1 MEARWR
7 KVLADL
13 WGNKTRTLL
22 TALTIAVGVFAM
34 GLNRSI
40 AVIILEDMAADY
52 QAGNAHQAV
61 IYTQPFDDAMVRSVR
76 RLPGVSG
83 AEGWSQVSSR
93 AVLPDNKKVN
103 IQISGIPE
111 LSEMRIDRLRLVGG
125 ASPRLADREVWIE
138 ASSLGLLPVNIGDM
152 VNVELAGGRI
162 RSLYVAGFVHDV
174 SFPPTNFTGL
184 VLAYTT
190 RPTIEWLGGTDLYD
204 QILITVSERQ
214 TDKAHVE
221 EVAGMV
227 EDHFKEAGY
236 SVWGSNIYNPG
247 RHFSYEIFTGVIAIL
262 NVLGVAI
269 VLLSIFLVINT
280 VNVLLNQHIKQI
292 GIMKAIGGRLDQ
304 LVVMYVVLITSFG
317 VLALLAAAPLSAL
330 AAYGVCSSLSGF
342 INIHLSGF
350 RMVQSSFTLQLIT
363 ALGVPLA
370 AGLVPVLG
378 ATRITVREAISSY
391 GISAGKKFTQRER
404 SVALQGFLA
413 RLVSR
418 PLLISL
424 HNTFRRKGRLI
435 MMLSI
440 LSLGGAIFIAVFNL
454 WGEFDVTMKEIQGY
468 VLANIN
474 VYFDQPYRF
483 TRIENMLRTT
493 PGIKNVEGWISARGD
508 LQYPDAD
515 TKTNILFFGPPADS
529 TQIKPIITAGRWLQP
544 GDQNALVIGNH
555 LTKLFPDLQVGD
567 QLAVKIGD
575 QQTVWNIV
583 GFYRLVGNVNPPIVY
598 ANYAY
603 LAKVLGQSGMVYS
616 LRVITSQNT
625 TTGEQQVS
633 KQIDELFR
641 KKGIKVTQMQ
651 TGADWR
657 AQQSST
663 LNVLIYFLLTMALL
677 IVIVGGLGL
686 MTTMSMNVLERTRE
700 IGILRAIG
708 ASNGAVRRLVML
720 EGMLIGAISWALAV
734 VLSFP
739 LTLVLNAGVGAAL
752 FQMPLDFS
760 FSWNGVFY
768 WLVGI
773 LFLAG
778 LASLLPAGR
787 ALRLTVRDVLAY
799 E

>member
-22 TALTIAVGVFAM
+22 TVLTIAVGVFAM
-34 GLNRSI
+34 GLNRAV
-40 AVIILEDMAADY
+40 AVIIIEDMAADY
-52 QAGNAHQAV
+52 QAANPHQAI
-61 IYTQPFDDAMVRSVR
+61 IYTQPFGDEMLRSAQ

-83 AEGWSQVSSR
+83 AEGWSQVSTR

-103 IQISGIPE
+103 IQICGIPE
-111 LSEMRIDRLRLVGG
+111 FSKMRIDKLRLVGDT
-125 ASPRLADREVWIE
+125 SPRLADREVWIE
-138 ASSLGLLPVNIGDM
+138 AGSLSRLPVKIGDT

-162 RSLYVAGFVHDV
+162 RQLRVAGFVHDV

-190 RPTIEWLGGTDLYD
+190 RPTIEWLGGTDQYD
-204 QILITVSERQ
+204 QLLITVTDRQ

-221 EVAGMV
+221 EIALTVKN
-227 EDHFKEAGY
+227 HFEEAGY
-236 SVWGSNIYNPG
+236 TVRGTSIYNPG
-247 RHFSYEIFTGVIAIL
+247 RHFSYDIFMGVVAIL

-269 VLLSIFLVINT
+269 VLLSMFLVINT

-304 LVVMYVVLITSFG
+304 LVAMYIVLIMSFG
-317 VLALLAAAPLSAL
+317 VLALLVAAPLSAL
-330 AAYGVCSSLSGF
+330 AAYAVCGGLSGF

-350 RMVQSSFTLQLIT
+350 RMVQSAFTLQAIT

-370 AGLVPVLG
+370 AGLAPILG
-378 ATRITVREAISSY
+378 TTRITVREAISSY
-391 GISAGKKFTQRER
+391 GISAGKKISQRER
-404 SVALQGFLA
+404 SAAIQEFFA

-424 HNTFRRKGRLI
+424 HNTFRRKGRLV

-454 WGEFDVTMKEIQGY
+454 WGEFDVTIKEVQGY
-468 VLANIN
+468 VLANNN
-474 VYFDQPYRF
+474 VYFSQPYRF
-483 TRIENMLRTT
+483 ARVENMLKTI
-493 PGIKNVEGWISARGD
+493 PGITSVEGWISAQGE

-515 TKTNILFFGPPADS
+515 SKTNILFFGPPADS
-529 TQIKPIITAGRWLQP
+529 TLISPIITAGRWLQP

-555 LTKLFPDLQVGD
+555 LTKLFPNLQVGD

-575 QQTVWNIV
+575 QQTFWHIV
-583 GFYRLVGNVNPPIVY
+583 GIYRLVGNVNPPIVY
-598 ANYAY
+598 ANYDY
-603 LAKVLGQSGMVYS
+603 LARVLGQSGMVYS
-616 LRVITSQNT
+616 LRVITTQNT
-625 TTGEQQVS
+625 AAAEQQVS
-633 KQIDELFR
+633 KQLDELFR
-641 KKGIKVTQMQ
+641 KKGIKVSQVQ
-651 TGADWR
+651 TGSDWR
-657 AQQSST
+657 TQQSST
-663 LNVLIYFLLTMALL
+663 LNVLVYFLLSMALL
-677 IVIVGGLGL
+677 IVVVGGLGL

-708 ASNGAVRRLVML
+708 ASNGAVQRLVMV
-720 EGMLIGAISWALAV
+720 EGMLIGVISWALAV
-734 VLSFP
+734 ILSFP
-739 LTLVLNAGVGAAL
+739 LTFLLNIGVGAAL
-752 FQMPLDFS
+752 FQMPLKFT
-760 FSWNGVFY
+760 FSWNGLVY

-773 LFLAG
+773 LLLAA